1 MLHRHMRDSD
11 NFKRWVALTS
21 LCGLSCQAHADLAEE
36 VGGWE
41 FESTVLWESRYV
53 DSGREDLEE
62 SGIFSGEIVA
72 AIDEFAF
79 GAWLGVADREHYEE
93 LNLFAAYGIQL
104 GRVAI
109 EVGYT
114 HLEFDPDS
122 GNDDELSIEAE
133 VEVLGGFLLGLGGVY
148 SFEADGS
155 FVELSLAYPLA
166 FIEERLWI
174 VPSVHEGF
182 DYGYRSESHN
192 GPNHIQVGIDC
203 DYALTERY
211 TLVGYVAHSFAQDD
225 VERDDLG
232 DVSWFGIGVNAQF

>member
-1 MLHRHMRDSD
+1 MSAESSPESSD
-11 NFKRWVALTS
+11 W
-21 LCGLSCQAHADLAEE
+21 Q
-36 VGGWE
+36 

-53 DSGREDLEE
+53 DSGRDDLED

-72 AIDEFAF
+72 AVDDFAF
-79 GAWLGVADREHYEE
+79 GAWLGVADSEHYEE
-93 LNLFAAYGIQL
+93 LNLFAAYGFQITQIEFE
-104 GRVAI
+104 VA
-109 EVGYT
+109 YT

-122 GNDDELSIEAE
+122 GNDDELSVEAE
-133 VEVLGGFLLGLGGVY
+133 VEVLGVFLVGVGGVY

-166 FIEERLWI
+166 FNEEHLRL
-174 VPSVHEGF
+174 VPSVHGGF

-192 GPNHIQVGIDC
+192 GLNHIQFRIDFE
-203 DYALTERY
+203 YTLTERY

-232 DVSWFGIGVNAQF
+232 DVSWFGLGVNAQF